1 MKYKSKG
8 RGMKKLFKTII
19 LLFAA
24 SFILTGCAFSRSELD
39 LSEAIS
45 NDIQTAENEKTVI
58 IDKYT
63 DHRTFA
69 TNASTPDQPTYDPGE
84 VFNDEVKSKLIGRKR
99 NGYGKALGDVVL
111 AKNLTTEKI
120 VKNIVSKAFS
130 DAGYSVVTEDPN
142 NKAVHVNIDLD
153 KFWSWVD
160 LGFWT
165 VGVQANINYS
175 LELTYG
181 NKSETIN
188 TYVVGEERSAIA
200 VTPGLW
206 KEAYLKTI
214 DNSKKDLSKKIKKSE
229 FLNNQ

>member
-1 MKYKSKG
+1 MTYTSKG
-8 RGMKKLFKTII
+8 RGMKNLFKTII

-24 SFILTGCAFSRSELD
+24 SFILTGCVTSRSELD

-45 NDIQTAENEKTVI
+45 DDIQTAENEKTVI

-69 TNASTPDQPTYDPGE
+69 TNASTPDQPTYDPSE
-84 VFNDEVKSKLIGRKR
+84 VFNDEVKAKIIGRKR

-153 KFWSWVD
+153 KFWSWID
-160 LGFWT
+160 IGFWT
-165 VGVQANINYS
+165 VGVQANIMYS

-188 TYVVGEERSAIA
+188 TYVKGEKRAAIA
-200 VTPGLW
+200 LNNLW
-206 KEAYLKTI
+206 KASCLQII
-214 DNSKKDLSKKIKKSE
+214 DNSKKDLTQKIKKSE
-229 FLNNQ
+229 FLNNL

>member
-1 MKYKSKG
+1 MTYTSKG
-8 RGMKKLFKTII
+8 RGMKNLFKTII

-24 SFILTGCAFSRSELD
+24 SFILTGCATSRSELD

-69 TNASTPDQPTYDPGE
+69 TNTSTPDQPTYDPSE
-84 VFNDEVKSKLIGRKR
+84 VFNDEVKAKIIGRKR

-142 NKAVHVNIDLD
+142 NKAVHVNIDVD
-153 KFWSWVD
+153 KFWSWID
-160 LGFWT
+160 IGFWT
-165 VGVQANINYS
+165 VGVQANIMYS
-175 LELTYG
+175 LEMTYG

-188 TYVVGEERSAIA
+188 SYVVGEERAAIA
-200 VTPGLW
+200 LNNLW
-206 KEAYLKTI
+206 KAAYLQTI
-214 DNSKKDLSKKIKKSE
+214 DNSKKDLTQKIKKSE
-229 FLNNQ
+229 FLNNL